1 MENTLTPEEQAKE
14 IKPMSPE
21 KKIER
26 IKNEMTFQ
34 EKADFLPPA
43 GMLLSAGPFLY
54 KVTEINPINLSF
66 KAKLYDL
73 PVIDENGM
81 KHDIDGKVKPMQ
93 KKNDLILSKGPT
105 IVGLDGKAL
114 KS

>member
-1 MENTLTPEEQAKE
+1 MENENVSEIAK
-14 IKPMSPE
+14 PLSPE

-43 GMLLSAGPFLY
+43 GLWFEMGPFRY

-81 KHDIDGKVKPMQ
+81 IHDIDGTVKPIQ
-93 KKNDLILSKGPT
+93 KKTDLILSKETT